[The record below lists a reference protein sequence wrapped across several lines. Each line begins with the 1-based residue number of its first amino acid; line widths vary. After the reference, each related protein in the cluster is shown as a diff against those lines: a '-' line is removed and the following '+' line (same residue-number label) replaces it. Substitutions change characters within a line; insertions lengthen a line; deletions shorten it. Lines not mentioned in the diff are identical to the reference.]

1 MNRFFTLFGEK
12 GATQR
17 RGVDCVKT
25 GLARRGLLSYKA
37 GLKPCRVRYFAPTYY
52 LKGEPDMEI
61 SELRAAISNLT
72 ARIEQ
77 IRDWL

>member
-1 MNRFFTLFGEK
+1 MFS
-12 GATQR
+12 
-17 RGVDCVKT
+17 GVVLADSVKT
-25 GLARRGLLSYKA
+25 PLARWQLLGYKA

-61 SELRAAISNLT
+61 SELRAGINDLT